1 MLIWRRPPAYA
12 PGIPLGLGTAPSFD
26 ARLHLNRAM
35 PVKSRLA
42 PFRLRARRGLAAFA
56 VIAAIFPFA
65 RAQAVPNAQSVIPPG
80 QPSHWA
86 EQVVLGSSTVELTGP
101 WKFHKGDNAD
111 WAKPDFND
119 SGWSSMDLTPP
130 EGSLDPFLGTP
141 GFVPGWTVLGDAGY
155 SGYAWYRLK
164 ANVQYDPGLAEGGLA
179 LKMPD
184 DVDDAYQ
191 VYVNGK
197 LIGGLGKFSERGVT
211 SYLTL
216 PRAFALPRDIRSGQV
231 AIAIRVWMDPATPL
245 SNPDTGGLHGPP
257 VLGQARPIE
266 RLLQLDWDNVGHSQ
280 MSRFLEAGVL
290 LLAIMVA
297 AVLFWLDRKEKAY
310 LWLGITCTGILLQAL
325 LGLTGNYNA
334 WIPGALHLLISD
346 AVLNPAVIGLWII
359 FWAYWFRMGHMP
371 RMHKMVW
378 GLVLASAVTVAM
390 MRAPLFGRV
399 IPLDAIV
406 VLAPLAAILKL
417 LLGAMLIWVAW
428 EGMRKDHTGAWL
440 AMPAVGLIALSLYQQ
455 ELLVLHLPLS
465 FFPFGYSVSISQIA
479 VVVSLNIITLLLM
492 RRFLRSLRLREQW
505 EAEIDQ
511 ARQIQQLL
519 IPDAIPKIPGFTLE
533 SEYRPAQKV
542 GGDFFQILP
551 DDAGGVLIVLG
562 DVTGKGLQAGMQVA
576 LIVGAIRTIVETS
589 YEPQVVLE
597 ALNRR
602 LCNRSKRAQSY
613 ATCVALHFTADGTAT
628 IANAGHLAPYL
639 NGKEMALTGNL
650 PLGLSEGIQFDQ
662 LTITLKH
669 RDRLVVITDG
679 VIEAK
684 NAKNEL
690 FGFNRARSISHLP
703 ASFIVKAAEI
713 FGQEDDITV
722 LSIARLAQEKQ
733 GEVASGAQ
741 LKSEVA

>member
-1 MLIWRRPPAYA
+1 
-12 PGIPLGLGTAPSFD
+12 
-26 ARLHLNRAM
+26 M
-35 PVKSRLA
+35 PVKSMLA
-42 PFRLRARRGLAAFA
+42 QLRFRAKCGAAGVTVLAGILSAALAAETTPPS
-56 VIAAIFPFA
+56 V
-65 RAQAVPNAQSVIPPG
+65 NANPPA
-80 QPSHWA
+80 PVSHWA

-101 WKFHKGDNAD
+101 WKFHKGDNMD

-119 SGWSSMDLTPP
+119 SGWSSMDLTPIS
-130 EGSLDPFLGTP
+130 GSIDPFLGTP

-155 SGYAWYRLK
+155 TGYAWYRLK
-164 ANVQYDPGLAEGGLA
+164 ANVQYDPGLTEGGLE

-191 VYVNGK
+191 VYVNGS
-197 LIGGLGKFSERGVT
+197 LIGGLGRFNKNGVT

-216 PRAFALPRDIRSGQV
+216 PRTFALPRDIRSGQI

-257 VLGQARPIE
+257 VMGQAAPIE
-266 RLLQLDWDNVGHSQ
+266 RMLQLDWDSVNHSQ
-280 MSRFLEAGVL
+280 ISRFLEVGIL
-290 LLAIMVA
+290 LLAATVA
-297 AVLFWLDRKEKAY
+297 GVLFWLDRKEKAY
-310 LWLGITCTGILLQAL
+310 LWLGITCIGILLQAL
-325 LGLTGNYNA
+325 VGLTGNYTA
-334 WIPGALHLLISD
+334 WIPGAAHLLLSD
-346 AVLNPAVIGLWII
+346 AVLSPVVLGLWVI
-359 FWAYWFRMGHMP
+359 FWSYLFHMGRMP

-378 GLVLASAVTVAM
+378 GFVIASALTVAL
-390 MRAPLFGRV
+390 MRAPLYGRV
-399 IPLDAIV
+399 IPLNAIYI
-406 VLAPLAAILKL
+406 LEPIAAILKL

-440 AMPAVGLIALSLYQQ
+440 ALPAVGLVALSVYQQ
-455 ELLVLHLPLS
+455 ELLVLHVPLS
-465 FFPFGYSVSISQIA
+465 FFPFGYAVSISQIA
-479 VVVSLNIITLLLM
+479 VVVSLNIITVLLM
-492 RRFLRSLRLREQW
+492 RRFLKSLRLREQW

-511 ARQIQQLL
+511 ARQVQQLL
-519 IPDAIPKIPGFTLE
+519 IPEAIPKIPGFVLE
-533 SEYRPAQKV
+533 TEYRPAQQV
-542 GGDFFQILP
+542 GGDFFQVLP
-551 DDAGGVLIVLG
+551 DEAGGVFIIVG

-589 YEPQVVLE
+589 FEPHVVLE

-602 LCNRSKRAQSY
+602 LCNRSKRSESY
-613 ATCVALHFTADGTAT
+613 ATCVALHITADGSAT

-662 LTITLKH
+662 VTITLKH
-669 RDRLVVITDG
+669 RDRLLMLTDG

-722 LSIARLAQEKQ
+722 LSIARLAEEKQ
-733 GEVASGAQ
+733 GEARSGEQ